1 MRFLKIGTHL
11 PGGRSC
17 LPRVSSSCSRLNVY
31 AASQPQVTVRFVLA
45 RRVAFGKSHC
55 LVGDI
60 PALGSWNATKGIN
73 MTWGDGDKWSA
84 EISVPAGS
92 TLEFK
97 VIEKQGDNNDENSLV
112 WEPDYNHAI
121 AVPDTGTSL
130 ITVTIRWG
138 SGVELSTSSE
148 NGGFNKKEGN
158 SISAPGERRSN
169 GELTKET
176 DLATE
181 VAMATNASSD
191 RTTAGTS
198 STAAGV
204 LSMDNS
210 FPTEDRLP
218 TAQWS
223 GRETVFMQKNDH
235 SGERSGIWNTSGL
248 QGAALQF
255 VQGDRD
261 APSWLNKLSLAK
273 KLLVD
278 DAPMWRPDQVTLAHA
293 FVYLSWVATGAL
305 ACVDAGGHR
314 RPNHHA
320 DLSKITFRTLE
331 WVVGERAGQPDSLLA
346 RRLQTRLPSF
356 AAEFTQSVPL
366 TRIRDIAHRG
376 DIPQHIKSEIKHTIQ
391 NKLHRNAGPE
401 DLVATEALLA
411 KVTANGD
418 EFSSDFINEMRIFL
432 MELREFFNAGGL
444 SDALRGI
451 IPVLDDAG
459 TRIVERFLANKES
472 LDNAGYHVDDNAIM
486 DALHGTASVRALLT
500 AGLSSG
506 LRNDAPDGALSMR
519 QKWRLAEIRAEDYAF
534 VLLSRFINS
543 LEERGGANTLAA
555 GSDGTWGLPLGALV
569 IALRH
574 VGLCGFQPAECM
586 ALERELATWQRLG
599 GFQHRE
605 EALRLRATLQRT
617 QRLAES
623 YCQLLLDT
631 LSGPAATLGAALG
644 VDGER
649 SSVFAESEIRA
660 NVVFQLSKLTLL
672 LQRAT
677 TQVAQTTPW
686 DVVMAGNASG
696 VLVEAATLDPG
707 CLENA
712 QGQDVIALV
721 ASATG
726 DEELGSLRSLKGV
739 ILRHTLPHL
748 SHLGVRARQEKV
760 PLVACDDDAEIETC
774 LRQLVGK
781 TIVMKSVVDG
791 VVFELAGEHNKLTLD
806 NSNAENGCTDD
817 NNNNSNGNGTAAGS
831 NNKIATFNKVDK
843 LSFIPLE
850 AATVDTC
857 GSKAAVCGE
866 LLHLANECATAIQ
879 TSGRGD
885 GSPLFEA
892 ANGVVLPFGC
902 LESALEAN
910 KKNKEFAD
918 VLSKAE
924 SVARKLAS
932 SSSTSTT
939 NTTNGI
945 ITITGE
951 LDALTAELAS
961 IITSLRIPQTILLTL
976 GGAFDPG
983 STIIVRSSANV
994 EDLEGMSGAGLYE
1007 SVPNIN
1013 PRDPEAVQS
1022 AIHSVWSSLHTR
1034 RALLAR
1040 AAAGVEVSSADMAVL
1055 CQQQLAPQLSF
1066 VLHTAHPITRD
1077 AASLV
1082 AEIAPGLGETLAS
1095 GTRGSAWRLEVER
1108 ESGNVKTLAFANF
1121 SSALL
1126 PASSK
1131 GFSSMLSPA
1140 IDSTNDAGL
1149 ATTGFALPGSGS
1161 GALGSLSDVEDD
1173 GEEDDGEEEEE
1184 EEEDVDDG
1192 GAAGNNSKLATAVAA
1207 MAAASTATVD
1217 TVIPCVVDYSQQELS
1232 WSEDVRSALG
1242 KRLAAVGRLLE
1253 SEFDG
1258 PQDVEG
1264 CVVDGRFFVVQ
1275 TRPQP

>member
-1 MRFLKIGTHL
+1 MMIFSAINTPLTKATYSIYPRSIFSRRFTPPAGHARHSNLGSLKIATHL

-17 LPRVSSSCSRLNVY
+17 LPHVASSCSRLNVY

-45 RRVAFGKSHC
+45 RRVDFGKSHC

-60 PALGSWNATKGIN
+60 SALGSWNPAKGPN

-97 VIEKQGDNNDENSLV
+97 VIEKEGNNDDDNSLV
-112 WEPDYNHAI
+112 WEPNYNHAI
-121 AVPDTGTSL
+121 AVPDSGAKL
-130 ITVTIRWG
+130 VTVTIRWG
-138 SGVELSTSSE
+138 SGVKLSTSPEDKGSSS
-148 NGGFNKKEGN
+148 GF
-158 SISAPGERRSN
+158 
-169 GELTKET
+169 
-176 DLATE
+176 
-181 VAMATNASSD
+181 
-191 RTTAGTS
+191 TS
-198 STAAGV
+198 STSTLSPPAERSGDLISEPDLAVRAATEAAIDPSSSGSTSSSSSAAGV

-210 FPTEDRLP
+210 FMTEDRLP
-218 TAQWS
+218 TSQWS

-248 QGAALQF
+248 DGIALKL
-255 VQGDRD
+255 VEGDRD

-273 KLLVD
+273 TMLVD
-278 DAPMWRPDQVTLAHA
+278 DAPMWRPDQDTLAHA

-320 DLSKITFRTLE
+320 DISKITFRTLE
-331 WVVGERAGQPDSLLA
+331 WVVGERAGQPDSLVA

-411 KVTANGD
+411 KVTAN
-418 EFSSDFINEMRIFL
+418 E
-432 MELREFFNAGGL
+432 
-444 SDALRGI
+444 
-451 IPVLDDAG
+451 VLDDAG
-459 TRIVERFLANKES
+459 TRIVERFLANKET
-472 LDNAGYHVDDNAIM
+472 LDNAGYHADDNAIM
-486 DALHGTASVRALLT
+486 DALHGTASVRALLA

-506 LRNDAPDGALSMR
+506 LRNDAPDRALSMR

-534 VLLSRFINS
+534 VLLSRFINN

-605 EALRLRATLQRT
+605 EALRLRATLHRT
-617 QRLAES
+617 QRLAEA

-631 LSGPAATLGAALG
+631 LSGPAAVLGAALG
-644 VDGER
+644 VDEEC

-696 VLVEAATLDPG
+696 VLLEAATLDPG
-707 CLENA
+707 CLEKA
-712 QGQDVIALV
+712 QGQDAIVLV
-721 ASATG
+721 GSATG
-726 DEELGSLRSLKGV
+726 DEELGSLGFLKGV

-760 PLVACDDDAEIETC
+760 PFVTCDDDAEIENC

-781 TIVMKSVVDG
+781 KIMMKAVVDG
-791 VVFELAGEHNKLTLD
+791 VVFELAGEHNKLVD
-806 NSNAENGCTDD
+806 SNNSSAENGSADS
-817 NNNNSNGNGTAAGS
+817 NSNGNGTAAGS
-831 NNKIATFNKVDK
+831 SNNKIAAVKKVDK

-850 AATVDTC
+850 AATVETC

-866 LLHLANECATAIQ
+866 LLHLASECAAALQ

-910 KKNKEFAD
+910 KKDKEFAEL
-918 VLSKAE
+918 LSKAE
-924 SVARKLAS
+924 SVAKKVVTSAS
-932 SSSTSTT
+932 ASNNNNTSTSMTA
-939 NTTNGI
+939 
-945 ITITGE
+945 E
-951 LDALTAELAS
+951 LAALTAELAS

-994 EDLEGMSGAGLYE
+994 EDLVGMSGAGLYE

-1022 AIHSVWSSLHTR
+1022 AVHSVWASLHTR

-1040 AAAGVEVSSADMAVL
+1040 AAAGVEASSADMAVL
-1055 CQQQLAPQLSF
+1055 CQQQFAPELSF

-1077 AASLV
+1077 TASLV
-1082 AEIAPGLGETLAS
+1082 AEVAPGLGETLAS

-1108 ESGNVKTLAFANF
+1108 DTGNVKTLAFANF

-1126 PASSK
+1126 PMSSK
-1131 GFSSMLSPA
+1131 GFSSVFSPT

-1149 ATTGFALPGSGS
+1149 ATTGSSLPLPGSGS

-1173 GEEDDGEEEEE
+1173 ENEYGGKEENSISLTT
-1184 EEEDVDDG
+1184 
-1192 GAAGNNSKLATAVAA
+1192 AAAA
-1207 MAAASTATVD
+1207 MAAAID

-1264 CVVDGRFFVVQ
+1264 CVVDGRLFIVQ

>member
-1 MRFLKIGTHL
+1 
-11 PGGRSC
+11 
-17 LPRVSSSCSRLNVY
+17 
-31 AASQPQVTVRFVLA
+31 
-45 RRVAFGKSHC
+45 
-55 LVGDI
+55 
-60 PALGSWNATKGIN
+60 
-73 MTWGDGDKWSA
+73 MTWGDGDKWLA

-97 VIEKQGDNNDENSLV
+97 VIEKEDNNNDNNSVV
-112 WEPDYNHAI
+112 WEPEYNHAI
-121 AVPDTGTSL
+121 AVPDNGSSL
-130 ITVTIRWG
+130 VTVTIQWG
-138 SGVELSTSSE
+138 SGVELSNSSE
-148 NGGFNKKEGN
+148 NGGLDKKR
-158 SISAPGERRSN
+158 SATTSVAERS
-169 GELTKET
+169 GDSTSET
-176 DLATE
+176 DVALRAATE
-181 VAMATNASSD
+181 AATNVSS
-191 RTTAGTS
+191 S
-198 STAAGV
+198 KSTAAASTTGAGV
-204 LSMDNS
+204 LSTDDS
-210 FPTEDRLP
+210 FRTEDRLS
-218 TAQWS
+218 TSQWS

-248 QGAALQF
+248 EGVALKL
-255 VQGDRD
+255 VEGDRD

-278 DAPMWRPDQVTLAHA
+278 DAHMWRPDYVTLAHA

-331 WVVGERAGQPDSLLA
+331 WVVGERAGEPDSLLA

-401 DLVATEALLA
+401 DLVATETLLA
-411 KVTANGD
+411 KVTANKD
-418 EFSSDFINEMRIFL
+418 EFSADFINEMRIFL
-432 MELREFFNAGGL
+432 VELREFFNAGGL

-459 TRIVERFLANKES
+459 ARIVERFLANKET
-472 LDNAGYHVDDNAIM
+472 LDNAGYNADDNAIM
-486 DALHGTASVRALLT
+486 DALHGTASVRALLA

-506 LRNDAPDGALSMR
+506 LRNDAPDRALSMR
-519 QKWRLAEIRAEDYAF
+519 QKWRLAEIRTEDYAF
-534 VLLSRFINS
+534 VLLSRFING
-543 LEERGGANTLAA
+543 LEERGGSNTLAE
-555 GSDGTWGLPLGALV
+555 GNDGTWGLPLGALV

-586 ALERELATWQRLG
+586 ALEREFATWQRLG

-617 QRLAES
+617 QRLAAA

-649 SSVFAESEIRA
+649 CSVFAESEIRA

-672 LQRAT
+672 LLRAT
-677 TQVAQTTPW
+677 SQVAQTTPW

-696 VLVEAATLDPG
+696 ILIEAATLDPG

-712 QGQDVIALV
+712 QSQGQDAIVLV
-721 ASATG
+721 GSATG

-760 PLVACDDDAEIETC
+760 PFVACDDDGEIENS
-774 LRQLVGK
+774 LQELVGK
-781 TIVMKSVVDG
+781 KIMMKAVVDG
-791 VVFELAGEHNKLTLD
+791 VVFELAGEHNTRVES
-806 NSNAENGCTDD
+806 SNAENGCTE
-817 NNNNSNGNGTAAGS
+817 NNSNGNGAVAAP
-831 NNKIATFNKVDK
+831 NNKIVAFKKVNK

-857 GSKAAVCGE
+857 GSKAAACGE
-866 LLHLANECATAIQ
+866 LLHLANECATAVQ

-892 ANGVVLPFGC
+892 PNGVVLPFGC

-910 KKNKEFAD
+910 KKDKEFAD

-924 SVARKLAS
+924 SLAKKLAS
-932 SSSTSTT
+932 STSGTT
-939 NTTNGI
+939 NNATNGTNG
-945 ITITGE
+945 TITAE
-951 LDALTAELAS
+951 LDALTTELAS

-994 EDLEGMSGAGLYE
+994 EDLAGMSGAGLYE

-1013 PRDPEAVQS
+1013 PRDPELVQS
-1022 AIHSVWSSLHTR
+1022 AVHSVWASLHTR

-1040 AAAGVEVSSADMAVL
+1040 AAAGVEASSADMAVL
-1055 CQQQLAPQLSF
+1055 CQQQLAPELSF

-1077 AASLV
+1077 TASLV
-1082 AEIAPGLGETLAS
+1082 AEVAPGLGETLAS
-1095 GTRGSAWRLEVER
+1095 GTRGSAWRLEVEKGT
-1108 ESGNVKTLAFANF
+1108 GNVKTLAFANF

-1126 PASSK
+1126 PVSSK
-1131 GFSSMLSPA
+1131 GFSSVFSPT

-1149 ATTGFALPGSGS
+1149 ASSGSSLPGSGS
-1161 GALGSLSDVEDD
+1161 GALGSLSDLEDEEKEK
-1173 GEEDDGEEEEE
+1173 GEN
-1184 EEEDVDDG
+1184 VDDG
-1192 GAAGNNSKLATAVAA
+1192 GATGNNLRVATAAA
-1207 MAAASTATVD
+1207 ATAAASTATVD
-1217 TVIPCVVDYSQQELS
+1217 TVLPCVVDYSQQELS
-1232 WSEDVRSALG
+1232 WSEDVRTALG

-1264 CVVDGRFFVVQ
+1264 CVVDGRYFVVQ